1 MKKYILIT
9 AIILAA
15 SVSGCKKD
23 FLSLE
28 VNPNLPSVTTPQL
41 SLAGALA
48 FVPNIEVNDYII
60 YDIWS
65 GYWSW
70 NGGVVP
76 PASIFQYQFTNTSFS
91 PPIWNDLYT
100 NATNFNNLII
110 ASSKDASLHNF
121 QAIGMIMKAWDFE
134 NLVDNFNDVPYS
146 QAFQPSTILF
156 PKYDKAAAIYTD
168 LGKQLDAAI
177 ALIGTAPSGTAP
189 GNSDVM
195 FGKAGD
201 VVAEMKLWTRFAQT
215 LKLRLAIKESQIGA
229 SPGSILGPIPALA
242 AGLPAAD
249 GSAYLTTDALINPGY
264 ANTANQI
271 NPYYGGFVFDA
282 NGNPGANAQVYRA
295 NAYSINL
302 LKNNNDP
309 RLAQEFS
316 AVQTPL
322 PATGNY
328 RGNVFGDAVN
338 ILGTQF
344 TSGAGPAYSISPTQ
358 SSILM
363 LAAESYFLQAEAVVR
378 GYITTGNAATLYA
391 QGVTADFLYLGLS
404 AGQATTY
411 LAANPFPTTGSQ
423 GAQIQAIIG
432 QKYVAFLNGYD
443 GLQAFNDY
451 RRTSFPALPSSVDP
465 AAASTHL
472 PSRLFYPITE
482 AQSNPVQYAAAGG
495 ATISR
500 FTSQIFWDTRTGL

>member
-41 SLAGALA
+41 TLAGALA

-91 PPIWNDLYT
+91 PGIWNDLYT

-110 ASSKDASLHNF
+110 ATSKDASLHNF

-156 PKYDKAAAIYTD
+156 PKYDKAADIYVD

-177 ALIGTAPSGTAP
+177 ALITASGSATSP
-189 GNSDVM
+189 GKSDVM
-195 FGKAGD
+195 FGGNMTK
-201 VVAEMKLWTRFAQT
+201 WSQFAYS
-215 LKLRLAIKESQIGA
+215 LKLRLALTASNVPTGA
-229 SPGSILGPIPALA
+229 TLA
-242 AGLPAAD
+242 AGLPAA
-249 GSAYLTTDALINPGY
+249 GSAYLTTNALINPGY
-264 ANTANQI
+264 ANTAGQI
-271 NPYYGGFVFDA
+271 NPFYGGFVFDA

-295 NAYSINL
+295 NAFSINL
-302 LKNNNDP
+302 LKAANDP
-309 RLAQEFS
+309 RLGQEFS

-344 TSGAGPAYSISPTQ
+344 TSGAGPAYSQGPTQ

-363 LAAESYFLQAEAVVR
+363 LASESYFLQAEAVAR
-378 GYITTGNAATLYA
+378 GWISGDATALYNL
-391 QGVTADFLYLGLS
+391 GVTSDFEYLFISSTDATGTV
-404 AGQATTY
+404 AGDPAAAAY
-411 LAANPFPTTGSQ
+411 LTANPFPA
-423 GAQIQAIIG
+423 GAAGTEIKAIIS
-432 QKYVAFLNGYD
+432 QKYITLLNGYD
-443 GLQAFNDY
+443 GLIAFNDY
-451 RRTSFPALPSSVDP
+451 RRTGYPALPSSVDP

-482 AQSNPVQYAAAGG
+482 AQSNPTQYAAAGG
-495 ATISR
+495 ATISQ